1 MNSKKTNKN
10 NRLGRGLS
18 SLLGD
23 ENEKINNESKNGLRK
38 EIQNKNEIIDIP
50 IEWINPNPLQPRKI
64 FEKDLLEE
72 LAKSIMEKGIFQPLL
87 IRKAKD
93 TSRYEIVAGER
104 RWRAAQLAKKHEIP
118 CIILDIN
125 DKEASEISLIENL
138 QRRDLTSIEE
148 AKGYTLLIQDHNYTH
163 EELSEIVGKSRA
175 HISNIIRLLSLP
187 EKIINRLMKRELTMG
202 QVRPLVGIS
211 NAEEIAEQVFLK
223 NLSSREVE
231 KIVKKKNLKINKSTV
246 VKSADIIKLEENIRN
261 KHGLNVKIKWNDITE
276 VGNININ
283 LNSLE
288 QFEYLLKNLKI
299 D

>member
-1 MNSKKTNKN
+1 MNSKKTIKY

-18 SLLGD
+18 SLLGE
-23 ENEKINNESKNGLRK
+23 ENEKTNNESKNDLRK
-38 EIQNKNEIIDIP
+38 ELQNKNDIIDIP

-72 LAKSIMEKGIFQPLL
+72 LAKSIIEKGIFQPLL

-148 AKGYTLLIQDHNYTH
+148 AKAYTLLIKDHNYTH

-187 EKIINRLMKRELTMG
+187 EKIINRLLKRELTMG

-231 KIVKKKNLKINKSTV
+231 KIVKKKNLKINKSIV

>member
-23 ENEKINNESKNGLRK
+23 ENEKINNESKNVLRK

-231 KIVKKKNLKINKSTV
+231 KIVKKKNLKINKSIV

>member
-18 SLLGD
+18 TLLGD

-231 KIVKKKNLKINKSTV
+231 KIVKKKNLKINKSIV

>member
-10 NRLGRGLS
+10 NRLGRGVS
-18 SLLGD
+18 RLLGD
-23 ENEKINNESKNGLRK
+23 ENEKNNNESKNGLRK

-72 LAKSIMEKGIFQPLL
+72 LAKSIMEKGIFRPLL

-231 KIVKKKNLKINKSTV
+231 KIVKKKNLKINKSIV

>member
-148 AKGYTLLIQDHNYTH
+148 AKGYTLLIKDHNYTH

-231 KIVKKKNLKINKSTV
+231 KLVKKKNLKINKSIV

>member
-18 SLLGD
+18 TLLGD
-23 ENEKINNESKNGLRK
+23 ENEKINNESKNVLRK

-231 KIVKKKNLKINKSTV
+231 KIVKKKNLKINKSIV

>member
-1 MNSKKTNKN
+1 
-10 NRLGRGLS
+10 
-18 SLLGD
+18 
-23 ENEKINNESKNGLRK
+23 
-38 EIQNKNEIIDIP
+38 
-50 IEWINPNPLQPRKI
+50 
-64 FEKDLLEE
+64 
-72 LAKSIMEKGIFQPLL
+72 MEKGIFQPLL

-125 DKEASEISLIENL
+125 DKEASEISLIENI

-187 EKIINRLMKRELTMG
+187 EKIINRLLKRELTMG

-231 KIVKKKNLKINKSTV
+231 KIVKKKNLKINKSIV

-261 KHGLNVKIKWNDITE
+261 RHGLNVKIKWNDITE

-299 D
+299 N

>member
-187 EKIINRLMKRELTMG
+187 EKVINRLMKRELTMG

-231 KIVKKKNLKINKSTV
+231 KIVKKKNLKINKSVV

>member
-23 ENEKINNESKNGLRK
+23 ENEKIYNESKNGLRK

-187 EKIINRLMKRELTMG
+187 EKIINRLLKRELTMG

-231 KIVKKKNLKINKSTV
+231 KIVKKKNLKINKSIV

-261 KHGLNVKIKWNDITE
+261 RHGLNVKIKWNDITE

-299 D
+299 N

>member
-148 AKGYTLLIQDHNYTH
+148 AKGYTLLIKDHNYTH

-231 KIVKKKNLKINKSTV
+231 KIVKKKNLKINKSIV

>member
-1 MNSKKTNKN
+1 
-10 NRLGRGLS
+10 
-18 SLLGD
+18 
-23 ENEKINNESKNGLRK
+23 
-38 EIQNKNEIIDIP
+38 
-50 IEWINPNPLQPRKI
+50 
-64 FEKDLLEE
+64 
-72 LAKSIMEKGIFQPLL
+72 
-87 IRKAKD
+87 
-93 TSRYEIVAGER
+93 
-104 RWRAAQLAKKHEIP
+104 
-118 CIILDIN
+118 
-125 DKEASEISLIENL
+125 
-138 QRRDLTSIEE
+138 
-148 AKGYTLLIQDHNYTH
+148 
-163 EELSEIVGKSRA
+163 
-175 HISNIIRLLSLP
+175 
-187 EKIINRLMKRELTMG
+187 MKRELTMG

-231 KIVKKKNLKINKSTV
+231 KIVKKKNLKINKSIV

>member
-23 ENEKINNESKNGLRK
+23 ENEKIYNESKNGLRK

-187 EKIINRLMKRELTMG
+187 EKIINRLLKRELTMG

-231 KIVKKKNLKINKSTV
+231 KIVKKKNLKINKSIV

-261 KHGLNVKIKWNDITE
+261 RHGLNVKIKWNDITE